1 MSKFSSILVIFYAG
15 SNDKLVFK
23 LSHLIIDIDH
33 YTLCLTT
40 IALCVQLMAVLDL
53 KSEHVML
60 MISIAR

>member
-1 MSKFSSILVIFYAG
+1 MNLNLTFLVIVGAG
-15 SNDKLVFK
+15 LTSKLVFK

-40 IALCVQLMAVLDL
+40 IAHCVQLMVVLDL